1 MDFFINILNNLDN
14 NSNKNIPDSVAEQG
28 KNFNTNNNNMMFK
41 TKILTANTFD
51 NVGSNI
57 RENFK
62 ESYLKTIM
70 DNYKENVKCNY
81 SRNAWWLDM

>member
-57 RENFK
+57 RENFS
-62 ESYLKTIM
+62 ESVFQRTIM
-70 DNYKENVKCNY
+70 DNYKEKCK
-81 SRNAWWLDM
+81 DMQIL